1 LLQMT
6 SGIFLIISMHLDAC
20 AHKDTLSRE
29 IKKNTGQLSK
39 VAAAIMAE
47 TDFTQVYS
55 IKGGMR
61 GWNRWMK
68 LSRNILIHKIPSCC
82 TQIP

>member
-1 LLQMT
+1 MR
-6 SGIFLIISMHLDAC
+6 IKALIIE
-20 AHKDTLSRE
+20 E
-29 IKKNTGQLSK
+29 IIMNTGQLSK

-47 TDFTQVYS
+47 ADFTQVYS

-61 GWNRWMK
+61 RWNRWMK
-68 LSRNILIHKIPSCC
+68 LSRNILIHKISSCC